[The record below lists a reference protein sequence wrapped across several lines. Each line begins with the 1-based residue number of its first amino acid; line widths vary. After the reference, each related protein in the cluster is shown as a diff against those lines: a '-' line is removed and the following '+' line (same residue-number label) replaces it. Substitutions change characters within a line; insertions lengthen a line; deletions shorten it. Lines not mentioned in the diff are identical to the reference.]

1 VKDLDAFAM
10 EFMDCSNQNTEQR
23 CLGAPTN
30 LTETPAMS
38 QALVIKDENDPPG
51 SLGPKGH
58 DQMCSDYFE
67 GAISMLFLL
76 NAAWLAQKQQIP
88 MLWSLV
94 YKQ

>member
-38 QALVIKDENDPPG
+38 QALVIKDENI
-51 SLGPKGH
+51 L
-58 DQMCSDYFE
+58 
-67 GAISMLFLL
+67 
-76 NAAWLAQKQQIP
+76 
-88 MLWSLV
+88 
-94 YKQ
+94 